1 MSTVAEQ
8 HAPGSPEWVSEHGLS
23 AVDTARLAQ
32 LHAAEHDLRVFSV
45 EGDLADFGGM
55 AFKERY
61 PRRFLDMGIAEANL
75 VGAAAGLA
83 MRGKVPCVNTFG
95 AFALMRACEQVR
107 VDIAYHNSNVKIFG
121 SFTGL
126 AAGFSGPTHHCIE
139 DLAIARVLPGMT
151 VLAPADGVA
160 AYHLGRAAIEHDG
173 PTYMRFGMDVTPQ
186 VYDEQA
192 SFRIG
197 RGHILREGSDVAVI
211 AAGLTPVAAA
221 LAAADLL
228 AEQGVH
234 ARVVDMHTIKPLD
247 ESLVLESAETA
258 GLVLAVEEH
267 SRIGGLGSAV
277 AEVLGERRP
286 TPLRI
291 LGVPDRFTPE
301 LCDHAA
307 HLRRCGLDAAG
318 IASAALDAL
327 REVDAT

>member
-1 MSTVAEQ
+1 MSTVLEQ

-23 AVDTARLAQ
+23 AVDTARAAQ
-32 LHAAEHDLRVFSV
+32 LDAAAHDPRVFSV
-45 EGDLADFGGM
+45 EGDLADFGGL

-61 PRRFLDMGIAEANL
+61 PRRFLDMGIAEANI

-107 VDIAYHNSNVKIFG
+107 TDVAYHHANVKIFG

-151 VLAPADGVA
+151 VLAPADPVA

-173 PTYMRFGMDVTPQ
+173 PTYMRLGMDVTTQ
-186 VYDEQA
+186 VHDEHA
-192 SFRIG
+192 AFRIG
-197 RGHILREGSDVAVI
+197 RGLVLREGSDVAMI
-211 AAGLTPVAAA
+211 AAGLMPVAAA
-221 LAAADLL
+221 LEAADLL
-228 AEQGVH
+228 AAQGVR

-247 ESLVLESAETA
+247 ENLILKSAETTR
-258 GLVLAVEEH
+258 LLLTVEEH

-277 AEVLGERRP
+277 AEVLCEHRP

-291 LGVPDRFTPE
+291 LGVPDRFTSQ
-301 LCDHAA
+301 LCDHAG
-307 HLRRCGLDAAG
+307 HLRGCGLDADA

-327 REVDAT
+327 TRVDGI

>member
-1 MSTVAEQ
+1 MSTVVEQ
-8 HAPGSPEWVSEHGLS
+8 HAPGSPEWVSQHGLS

-32 LHAAEHDLRVFSV
+32 LDAAAQDPRVFSV
-45 EGDLADFGGM
+45 EGDLADFGGL

-61 PRRFLDMGIAEANL
+61 PRRFLDMGIAEANI

-107 VDIAYHNSNVKIFG
+107 TDVAYHHANVKIFG

-139 DLAIARVLPGMT
+139 DLAIARVFPGMT
-151 VLAPADGVA
+151 VLAPADSVA
-160 AYHLGRAAIEHDG
+160 AYHLGRAAIEQDG
-173 PTYMRFGMDVTPQ
+173 PTYMRLGMDVTPQ
-186 VYDEQA
+186 VHDEHA
-192 SFRIG
+192 AFRIG
-197 RGHILREGSDVAVI
+197 RGLVLREGSDVAMI
-211 AAGLTPVAAA
+211 AAGLTPVVAAQQ
-221 LAAADLL
+221 AADLL
-228 AEQGVH
+228 AAQGVR

-247 ESLVLESAETA
+247 EDLILKSAETT
-258 GLVLAVEEH
+258 GLLVTVEEH

-277 AEVLGERRP
+277 AEVLCEHRP

-291 LGVPDRFTPE
+291 LGVPDRFTSH
-301 LCDHAA
+301 LCDHDG
-307 HLRRCGLDAAG
+307 HLRGCGLDADA

-327 REVDAT
+327 MRVDGI

>member
-1 MSTVAEQ
+1 MSTAVHQ

-32 LHAAEHDLRVFSV
+32 LDAAEHDPRVLSV
-45 EGDLADFGGM
+45 EGDLADFGGT
-55 AFKERY
+55 AFQERF
-61 PRRFLDMGIAEANL
+61 PRRFFDMGIAEANM
-75 VGAAAGLA
+75 VGAAVGLA
-83 MRGKVPCVNTFG
+83 MRGKIPCVNTIG

-107 VDIAYHNSNVKIFG
+107 VDVAYHRANVKIFG

-139 DLAIARVLPGMT
+139 DLAIGRVLPGMT
-151 VLAPADGVA
+151 VLAPADAVA
-160 AYHLGRAAIEHDG
+160 AYHLGRAAIEHEG
-173 PTYMRFGMDVTPQ
+173 PTYMRLGMDVTSQ
-186 VYDEQA
+186 VHDEHA

-197 RGHILREGSDVAVI
+197 RGLVLREGSDVTVI

-221 LAAADLL
+221 LQAADQL

-247 ESLVLESAETA
+247 EDLVEESAQAT
-258 GLVLAVEEH
+258 GLVVTVEEH

-277 AEVLGERRP
+277 AELLCERRP

-291 LGVPDRFTPE
+291 LGVPDRFATE
-301 LCDHAA
+301 LCEHDD
-307 HLRRCGLDAAG
+307 HLRRSGLDAAG

-327 REVDAT
+327 KGAT